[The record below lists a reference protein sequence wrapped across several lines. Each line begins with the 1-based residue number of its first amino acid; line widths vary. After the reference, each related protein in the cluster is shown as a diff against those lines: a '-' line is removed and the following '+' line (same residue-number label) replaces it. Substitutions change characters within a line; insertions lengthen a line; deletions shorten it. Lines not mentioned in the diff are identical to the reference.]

1 MINIDDFADKS
12 YDFCL
17 NKMGW
22 SRHWT
27 VGGCYLHL
35 EASEF
40 IEALRGKGDPVDEL
54 GDVLMVL
61 LSVARHY
68 KIDIHEAIKKSEEKM
83 ERMSNGRISDIKI
96 STLDG
101 CQEE

>member
-1 MINIDDFADKS
+1 MNDDKIDLYEFAEKS
-12 YDFCL
+12 YDFTA

-35 EASEF
+35 ESSEF
-40 IEALRGKGDPVDEL
+40 IEALRGKGDPTEEL

-61 LSVARHY
+61 LSVAHY
-68 KIDIHEAIKKSEEKM
+68 YKLDIHEAIKKAEEKM
-83 ERMSNGRISDIKI
+83 EKI
-96 STLDG
+96 INKRDEL
-101 CQEE
+101 